1 MSRRNASRRSGSRRP
16 TPRATAMLQRTS
28 NPAAAGQESELEGLS
43 VSHWFDPG
51 DRGEPYTAVVR
62 FAGHRADVEGR
73 PGVNDAFVKEETIDG
88 VVPGSGPVSITTWVD
103 GLQPGEWT
111 VKADMVRP
119 HLGRSKGGGNNSG
132 EHTLPRA
139 AWSWMRWRVSS
150 GPFDLVRTRWA
161 PMVRLARMPAVIPG
175 SWIGLVLLGVLV
187 GLITQS
193 AILARAHVSVGR
205 SLFVTLVVLVAGLAG
220 AKLWYIAQ
228 HRQSW
233 RTQPTEGWSVHG
245 FLAAAPPVAA
255 LSLLALQLPLG
266 VFLDASAPGLFFGV
280 AIGRL
285 GCFFTGCC
293 AGRTTASRWGVW
305 SSDRRVGARRVPA
318 QLLESASGLVL
329 GTVTLGLVLRSAP
342 ALHGAILL
350 AAFAAYVLVRL
361 VLLSLRAEAPR
372 RSMGAPITAA
382 TAVVALLADVGAHLV
397 RWS

>member
-1 MSRRNASRRSGSRRP
+1 M
-16 TPRATAMLQRTS
+16 
-28 NPAAAGQESELEGLS
+28 AGGESEREGLS
-43 VSHWFDPG
+43 VTHWFDPG
-51 DRGEPYTAVVR
+51 DQGDPFSAVVR
-62 FAGHRADVEGR
+62 FVGHRADLEGK
-73 PGVNDAFVKEETIDG
+73 PGVSHAFVKEETIDG

-111 VKADMVRP
+111 VKADLVRP
-119 HLGRSKGGGNNSG
+119 STQRRSSAGGNHFR

-139 AWSWMRWRVSS
+139 AWSWMQWRVSS

-161 PMVRLARMPAVIPG
+161 PMVRLTRMPAVIPG

-193 AILARAHVSVGR
+193 AILAREQVAVGR
-205 SLFVTLVVLVAGLAG
+205 SLIVTLLVLVAGLGG

-233 RTQPTEGWSVHG
+233 RVQPTEGWSVHG
-245 FLAAAPPVAA
+245 FLAAAPAA
-255 LSLLALQLPLG
+255 AAIGLLAFQLPVG
-266 VFLDASAPGLFFGV
+266 MFLDASAPGLFFGV

-293 AGRTTASRWGVW
+293 AGRATASRWGVW
-305 SSDRRVGARRVPA
+305 SSDRRVGARRIPA
-318 QLLESASGLVL
+318 QLLESASGLLL
-329 GTVTLGLVLRSAP
+329 GTVTLVLVLRSTP

-350 AAFAAYVLVRL
+350 ASFAVYVLVRL
-361 VLLSLRAEAPR
+361 GLLSLRAEAPR
-372 RSMGAPITAA
+372 RSLGAPITAA
-382 TAVVALLADVGAHLV
+382 AAVVALLADLGAHVV

>member
-1 MSRRNASRRSGSRRP
+1 M
-16 TPRATAMLQRTS
+16 
-28 NPAAAGQESELEGLS
+28 
-43 VSHWFDPG
+43 
-51 DRGEPYTAVVR
+51 
-62 FAGHRADVEGR
+62 
-73 PGVNDAFVKEETIDG
+73 
-88 VVPGSGPVSITTWVD
+88 
-103 GLQPGEWT
+103 
-111 VKADMVRP
+111 
-119 HLGRSKGGGNNSG
+119 
-132 EHTLPRA
+132 
-139 AWSWMRWRVSS
+139 
-150 GPFDLVRTRWA
+150 
-161 PMVRLARMPAVIPG
+161 
-175 SWIGLVLLGVLV
+175 
-187 GLITQS
+187 
-193 AILARAHVSVGR
+193 
-205 SLFVTLVVLVAGLAG
+205 
-220 AKLWYIAQ
+220 
-228 HRQSW
+228 
-233 RTQPTEGWSVHG
+233 HG

-255 LSLLALQLPLG
+255 LSLLAFQLPVG

-318 QLLESASGLVL
+318 QLLEAASGLVL
-329 GTVTLGLVLRSAP
+329 GTATLALVLRSAP